1 MYLAF
6 AADVIGFSLSFRE
19 CAKIVSKTG
28 YKGFWF
34 NIDRDAELSVSET
47 RELLEE
53 FKLLPAGFGL
63 PVNFRTDEA
72 VFTAD
77 LAKLPRYAEFAKNVG
92 LSRCMTWIMPGSDT
106 LEYRENFDLHRKRLS
121 EVAAILG
128 ANGISLGLEFVG
140 PYTKRK
146 DMKYEFIH
154 NLDGALELSSAIKT
168 GHTGIVMDIF
178 HWDTA
183 RQKREDFAR
192 LGTEKNIILVHL
204 NDAPSG
210 VPLDE
215 QLDNVRGLPGA
226 YGTLRFAEFFD
237 GLKSLGYTGPAVV
250 EPFYPALARMS
261 FEEAAKAVY
270 ASAMKVWKDF

>member
-6 AADVIGFSLSFRE
+6 ATDVIGFSLSFKE
-19 CAKIVSKTG
+19 SAKIISKIG

-34 NIDRDAELSVSET
+34 KIDRDAELSVSET

-63 PVNFRTDEA
+63 PVNFRADEA
-72 VFTAD
+72 AFGAD
-77 LAKLPRYAEFAKNVG
+77 LAKLPRYAEFAGNIG
-92 LSRCMTWIMPGSDT
+92 LSRCMTWLMPGSDT
-106 LEYRENFDLHRKRLS
+106 LEYRENFDLHQRRLS
-121 EVAAILG
+121 EVAAILS

-168 GHTGIVMDIF
+168 GHTGVVMDIF

-183 RQKREDFAR
+183 GQKPEDFTK
-192 LGTEKNIILVHL
+192 LGSEKNIILVHL
-204 NDAPSG
+204 NDAPAG
-210 VPLDE
+210 VPMNE
-215 QLDNVRGLPGA
+215 QIDNVRGLPGA
-226 YGTLRFAEFFD
+226 YGVLRFAEFFD

-250 EPFYPALARMS
+250 EPFYPVLAKMS
-261 FEEAAKAVY
+261 FEDAAKAVY
-270 ASAMKVWKDF
+270 DSAMKVWKEF